1 MIDDGF
7 PRGVKSDVDL
17 MAIVLF
23 EAFKKAEPNHTI
35 VKYPASYV
43 ATFAD
48 MARAA
53 IDLRLTGQ
61 KEDFILR
68 GK

>member
-1 MIDDGF
+1 MVDDGF

-17 MAIVLF
+17 MGITLF
-23 EAFKKAEPNHTI
+23 EAFKKAEPDHPI

-53 IDLRLTGQ
+53 IALRLTG
-61 KEDFILR
+61 KEEDFILR